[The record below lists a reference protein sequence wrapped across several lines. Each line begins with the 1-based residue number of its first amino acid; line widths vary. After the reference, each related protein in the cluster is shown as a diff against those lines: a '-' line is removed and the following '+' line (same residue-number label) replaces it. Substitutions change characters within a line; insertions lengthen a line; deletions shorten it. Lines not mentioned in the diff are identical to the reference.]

1 MKRVLG
7 LDLGTTSIGW
17 AVVDQAASQ
26 NEKSN
31 IIQLGVRVNPI
42 TVDEQSSF
50 ENGKSI
56 TTTAD
61 RTLKR
66 GMRRSL
72 QRYKQRHVLP
82 SLLCHPI
89 QRYKFESNSQP
100 QALAH
105 RSSNILSTRVNLN
118 QERTVL
124 LYWKKEAVPI
134 LTQPPWHC
142 TYFGSSAV

>member
-42 TVDEQSSF
+42 TVDEQNNF
-50 ENGKSI
+50 ENGRSI
-56 TTTAD
+56 TTTAN

-89 QRYKFESNSQP
+89 QRYKFESNSQRRKRSP
-100 QALAH
+100 GALRASL
-105 RSSNILSTRVNLN
+105 RGVTDLRFFLFRLTK
-118 QERTVL
+118 
-124 LYWKKEAVPI
+124 LYA
-134 LTQPPWHC
+134 
-142 TYFGSSAV
+142 

>member
-26 NEKSN
+26 EEKSK

-72 QRYKQRHVLP
+72 QRYKQRREHLVG
-82 SLLCHPI
+82 LLKKHGI
-89 QRYKFESNSQP
+89 INDDTLLNENGNATTFQTYRLRAK
-100 QALAH
+100 AAH
-105 RSSNILSTRVNLN
+105 EEIICPCIA
-118 QERTVL
+118 
-124 LYWKKEAVPI
+124 YDK
-134 LTQPPWHC
+134 
-142 TYFGSSAV
+142 